1 MLNFFFFTK
10 LLCYVY
16 PMLVLDVT
24 LSFIMADQD
33 SKMTRLTSVHP
44 CICSVFLFFLFWGG
58 GGGVGGVTRVILIHE
73 QTCFDSLVIPLC
85 YVVAGK
91 LVLNFFHVQFLSSA
105 VKF

>member
-1 MLNFFFFTK
+1 
-10 LLCYVY
+10 
-16 PMLVLDVT
+16 MLVLDVT

-44 CICSVFLFFLFWGG
+44 CICSGFFFFFW
-58 GGGVGGVTRVILIHE
+58 GGVTRVILIHE